1 MNSPTKFIFLMVIA
15 LSLILSSCSN
25 GSTSPK
31 ATEVQQSPLPP
42 TQSSLEIDSH
52 SETAFT
58 AYPIA
63 EKEALIW
70 NAKALLYQIP
80 PTRQMEQNFGL
91 PPGGPPG
98 WFFMFKEGE
107 SPVEFYVEIV
117 DGKLYGKTEAQPIL
131 VGEPKYKLIKLP
143 MDGSLLDSDH
153 ALQVYLDDGGKEYT
167 STHPDID
174 FDFQLIHLE
183 GIKHPIW
190 SIFDSADPLTPLY
203 NVNAVTGEK
212 AQNPY
217 SP

>member
-1 MNSPTKFIFLMVIA
+1 MKSSTKLFLLIVIA

-25 GSTSPK
+25 GIAPPNETG
-31 ATEVQQSPLPP
+31 VQQTPSSPAL
-42 TQSSLEIDSH
+42 SSQEIDSH

-63 EKEALIW
+63 KKEALTW

-131 VGEPKYKLIKLP
+131 VGEPKYKLIQLP
-143 MDGSLLDSDH
+143 TDGTLLDSDY

-174 FDFQLIHLE
+174 FDFRLIHLE
-183 GIKHPIW
+183 GIEHPIW
-190 SIFDSADPLTPLY
+190 SIFDTADQTTPLF
-203 NVNAVTGEK
+203 NIDAVTGKK
-212 AQNPY
+212 AQDPY
-217 SP
+217 SQ